1 MGFVSQDSYG
11 PQKFLLKHKRLFYLD
26 MISMF
31 IKKKKK
37 DFGIDILILSE
48 PVFVKMSQHFESLSG
63 KLLIR

>member
-1 MGFVSQDSYG
+1 
-11 PQKFLLKHKRLFYLD
+11 